1 MRIGAAAA
9 PCTGPALRVNKTPRA
24 IWAVSEKGLK
34 NEPEAVLTV
43 SVHAARR
50 KPMELLVL
58 YGPRMCSFQG
68 APKRRRTASGKR
80 ACNRVPYTLPVAVFL
95 AGSTAFSAASL
106 AKRSALNFAV
116 FSRTTR
122 PWA

>member
-1 MRIGAAAA
+1 M
-9 PCTGPALRVNKTPRA
+9 NKTPRA

-34 NEPEAVLTV
+34 SEPEAVLTV

-50 KPMELLVL
+50 KPMGLLVL
-58 YGPRMCSFQG
+58 YGPPMCSFQG
-68 APKRRRTASGKR
+68 APKRSRAAGGKR
-80 ACNRVPYTLPVAVFL
+80 TIAREPYTLPAAVFL

-106 AKRSALNFAV
+106 AKRSAFNFAV

-122 PWA
+122 LWA

>member
-9 PCTGPALRVNKTPRA
+9 RCAGPALRVNKTPRA

-34 NEPEAVLTV
+34 SEPEAVLTV

-50 KPMELLVL
+50 KPMGLLVL
-58 YGPRMCSFQG
+58 YGPPMCSFQG
-68 APKRRRTASGKR
+68 TPKRSRAAGGKR
-80 ACNRVPYTLPVAVFL
+80 TIAREPYTLPAAVFL

-106 AKRSALNFAV
+106 AKRSAFNFAV

-122 PWA
+122 LWA